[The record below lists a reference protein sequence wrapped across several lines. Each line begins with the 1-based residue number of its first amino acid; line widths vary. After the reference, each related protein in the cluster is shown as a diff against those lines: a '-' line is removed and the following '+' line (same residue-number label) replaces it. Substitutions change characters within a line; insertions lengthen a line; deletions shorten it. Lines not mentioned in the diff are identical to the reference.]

1 MSFYEHRK
9 EIQQKGAYHRGP
21 CPLGWRDELLRGAGQ
36 RGTRDMEVKGREG
49 FRKILAEQFQLM
61 LDEGKAEGAG
71 RDGFTAWV
79 SSVR

>member
-1 MSFYEHRK
+1 MY
-9 EIQQKGAYHRGP
+9 
-21 CPLGWRDELLRGAGQ
+21 
-36 RGTRDMEVKGREG
+36 MEVKGRED